1 MSVSVIP
8 NFLTT
13 QECKDISNY
22 LDGITK
28 ANQQPHYLVA
38 LGFPTSN
45 EASAVSMDNP
55 ILELSD
61 DEVHNHIA
69 MLVTQSILDLKHKME
84 EEFDEKLALINCNY
98 VQMLEGASNPL
109 HADRTHLDGTPY
121 HDGEELEFSALIY
134 FNDCGKDYTG
144 GEIEFPLEGMTI
156 RPETGTAIFF
166 RGDVQHQHE
175 VKTVLSGVRKN
186 MVLFFGKHGNT
197 SDRMFFNDE
206 HSGVDVWVS
215 IRDDA
220 GDMVY

>member
-1 MSVSVIP
+1 MTVSIIE
-8 NFLTT
+8 NFLS
-13 QECKDISNY
+13 EKDCLSISNY

-28 ANQQPHYLVA
+28 ANDQPHYLVA

-45 EASAVSMDNP
+45 EASAVSLDNP
-55 ILELSD
+55 IKLSD
-61 DEVHNHIA
+61 HDEPTNIA
-69 MLVTQSILDLKHKME
+69 MLVTKAILMLRSKME
-84 EEFDEKLALINCNY
+84 EEFNEKLALVNCNY

-134 FNDCGKDYTG
+134 FNDCEKDYTG
-144 GEIEFPLEGMTI
+144 GEIEFPIEDITITPKTGM
-156 RPETGTAIFF
+156 AIFF
-166 RGDVQHQHE
+166 KGDIQHQHE
-175 VKTVLSGVRKN
+175 VKKVLSGVRKN
-186 MVLFFGKHGNT
+186 MVLFFAKHGNT

-206 HSGVDVWVS
+206 HSGVNVWVS